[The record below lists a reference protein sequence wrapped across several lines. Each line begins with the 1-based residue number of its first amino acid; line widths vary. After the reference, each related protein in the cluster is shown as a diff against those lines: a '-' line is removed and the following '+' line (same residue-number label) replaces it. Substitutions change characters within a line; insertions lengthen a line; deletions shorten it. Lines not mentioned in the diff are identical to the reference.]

1 MKSTRTRT
9 RTHAP
14 SPTPTLSGRVASLAC
29 CLALF
34 SATGAKAAAPML
46 VTYGFT
52 GLTSVGGSTHSY
64 TGTWVHQTGVAGQTV
79 YTNGATGPVQQGFT
93 TRYNGAQ
100 HSLQIVLDNGEQ
112 VSAGIGQIQINNIQQ
127 AEAGAQVPQGL
138 SLQSWQS
145 AATGTI
151 NGQSVFNMYLA
162 FLPIDPNFSWD
173 ALDDYFSGN
182 AEALLQAN
190 PALLPTGID
199 PALTGTALPLFVPD
213 LFTGGVF
220 LGTNHALT
228 NTVNTAGNFTLLS
241 VVPLPVPEPAAA
253 SLFWLG
259 LAGLAVA
266 ASRRRPQA

>member
-1 MKSTRTRT
+1 MKK
-9 RTHAP
+9 THTP
-14 SPTPTLSGRVASLAC
+14 THTPTLAGRLASLGC

-34 SATGAKAAAPML
+34 SATGAQAADPML
-46 VTYGFT
+46 VTYGFS
-52 GLTSVGGSTHSY
+52 GITSVGGSTHSY
-64 TGTWVHQTGVAGQTV
+64 TGTWAYQTGVAPQTV

-100 HSLQIVLDNGEQ
+100 QSLQIVLDNGER
-112 VSAGIGQIQINNIQQ
+112 VSAGVGQIQINNIQQ
-127 AEAGAQVPQGL
+127 AEAGAQVPPGL

-151 NGQSVFNMYLA
+151 NGLSVFNMYLA
-162 FLPIDPNFSWD
+162 FLPVDPNFNWD
-173 ALDDYFSGN
+173 ALDDYFNGN

-190 PALLPTGID
+190 PALLPPSID
-199 PALTGTALPLFVPD
+199 PALTGTAQPLFVPD

-241 VVPLPVPEPAAA
+241 VVPEPAAA
-253 SLFWLG
+253 SLFLLG
-259 LAGLAVA
+259 LAGVAVA
-266 ASRRRPQA
+266 ARRRRTQA